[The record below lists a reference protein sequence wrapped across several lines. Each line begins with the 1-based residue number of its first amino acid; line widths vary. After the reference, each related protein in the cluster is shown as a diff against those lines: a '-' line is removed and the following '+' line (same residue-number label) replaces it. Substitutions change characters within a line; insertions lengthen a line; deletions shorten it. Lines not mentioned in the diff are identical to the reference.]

1 MARCRGIPSLNWLR
15 VFEAAAQ
22 TENFARAAEQ
32 LNMSTSAVSQ
42 QVKALESHFGAEL
55 FRRGPRHVEL
65 TDAGHAFLPSVRQ
78 SLAMVEESA
87 KSLFGDD
94 RDDTLMLQSNLI
106 FTTGWLAPRLP
117 DFATRHPGVQ
127 LHLGG
132 AYHDLDYQ
140 LSGFELRILFGPVHR
155 TWAQCDRLFAE
166 TIYPVA
172 LPEIAA
178 SIKRA
183 SDFLDH
189 RLIQINTHRIN
200 WNQVLRARGI
210 DGIPNNRL
218 CFADSTQMS
227 LALAAA
233 GYGVAL
239 ARSPTTDSLVERLG
253 LEACESAPGL
263 DGGEAY
269 YLVYRNTES
278 LSRAA
283 RRFREWLLDR
293 ARTPGR
299 APGC

>member
-1 MARCRGIPSLNWLR
+1 MRKRRGIPSLNWLR
-15 VFEAAAQ
+15 VFEAAARH
-22 TENFARAAEQ
+22 ENFARAAEQ

-42 QVKALESHFGAEL
+42 QVKSLESHFGAEL

-87 KSLFGDD
+87 NSLFGEDS
-94 RDDTLMLQSNLI
+94 DDTLMLQSNLI
-106 FTTGWLAPRLP
+106 FTTGWLAPRLA
-117 DFATRHPGVQ
+117 DFARRHPRVQ

-155 TWAQCDRLFAE
+155 TWAQCDRLFDE

-178 SIKRA
+178 SIGSAR
-183 SDFLDH
+183 DFLDH

-200 WNQVLRARGI
+200 WNQILRARGI
-210 DGIPNNRL
+210 DSIPNRRL
-218 CFADSTQMS
+218 CFADSTQIS
-227 LALAAA
+227 LALAAS
-233 GYGVAL
+233 GHGIAL

-253 LEACESAPGL
+253 LERCTPGPAL
-263 DGGEAY
+263 DSSEAY

-278 LSRAA
+278 LSGAA
-283 RRFREWLLDR
+283 RSFRDWLLES
-293 ARTPGR
+293 ARDPAR
-299 APGC
+299 IPA